1 MNLRTPEEISLLRDA
16 NQLVRAA
23 LDAVAAE
30 IAPGVTTGHLN
41 AVAESVLS
49 AAAADPLFVGQRMP
63 NVTLPF
69 AAATCVSV
77 NEEIIHGVPG
87 DRELLEGDIVSV
99 DCGARLAGWCGDSAR
114 TWAVGSADRASMR
127 LMDTTREALDIAISE
142 IRPGRKW
149 SEIARR
155 IQALAERSGFGVV
168 RDFGGHGVG
177 RELHEPPHVPNYS
190 DDMFRRKGP
199 PDFTLQPGLVI
210 AVEPMLTAG
219 TYRTEQS
226 APGEWPIVTRDRRRS
241 AHFEHTL
248 AVTDTGADVLS
259 AY

>member
-1 MNLRTPEEISLLRDA
+1 MNLRTAEQISLLRDA

-30 IAPGVTTGHLN
+30 IAPGVTTGRLN
-41 AVAESVLS
+41 AAAEAVL
-49 AAAADPLFVGQRMP
+49 AAAAAEPLFVGQRMP
-63 NVTLPF
+63 GVALPF

-87 DRELLEGDIVSV
+87 DRELREGDIVSV

-114 TWAVGSADRASMR
+114 TWPVGAVDAASRR
-127 LMDTTREALDIAISE
+127 LMDVTRSALDTAISE
-142 IRPGRKW
+142 MAPGRKW

-155 IQALAERSGFGVV
+155 MQAAVERAGFGVV

-177 RELHEPPHVPNYS
+177 RELHEPPHVPNYA
-190 DDMFRRKGP
+190 DDAFRRRKSA
-199 PDFTLQPGLVI
+199 PDFTLLPGLVV
-210 AVEPMLTAG
+210 AVEPMVAAG
-219 TYRTEQS
+219 TYRTVQS

-241 AHFEHTL
+241 AHFEHTV
-248 AVTDTGADVLS
+248 AVTDAGVDVLS
-259 AY
+259 A